1 MPRTAYT
8 IQPAHPAQGFFPRW
22 NDPRQTMSS
31 DAPQTKPHLLE
42 SRGMVS
48 ITTAAYYLDSKP
60 KTIRHLIDTG
70 RLSAEK
76 LGRELRISVKSL
88 KKLAGE

>member
-1 MPRTAYT
+1 MAHTAYM
-8 IQPAHPAQGFFPRW
+8 INLAHPAQGFFPRW
-22 NDPRQTMSS
+22 NDLRQPMS
-31 DAPQTKPHLLE
+31 DAPQTKTNLLE

-48 ITTAAYYLDSKP
+48 ITTAAYYLESKP